1 MRDRYPKVAY
11 NSETVNNIPFLVTA
25 TVMLETPLV
34 TPAQWHGVV
43 KINYQNRN
51 HQTQPIAVYAQAPYK
66 LQRPFYPQ
74 GQHTCYTTILHT
86 AGGIVGGDQLSQSIQ
101 LQPETHAVI
110 TTAAASKVYRS
121 RELTASQTVK
131 IDVGENAGLEY
142 LPRETI
148 VFNGAQYQ
156 QRLQVHL
163 ASTATFLGWE
173 IVRFGRSARGEE
185 FLHGNWRSRTE
196 IWQNEQLLWV
206 DCPWLP
212 GNKTILDS
220 PHGLGGYPLVGT
232 LVWFGRSVPSE
243 IIGEVRNLWD
253 ERETTAEAGTT
264 ALMSGLLCR
273 YRGNSRA
280 EVINWFTNIWR
291 LMRQFDGKEQ
301 PVTPRVWQV

>member
-1 MRDRYPKVAY
+1 MRDRYPKVTY
-11 NSETVNNIPFLVTA
+11 NSEILNHIPSLVIA
-25 TVMLETPLV
+25 RAMLNQSLLTP
-34 TPAQWHGVV
+34 TPWHGVV
-43 KINYQNRN
+43 KITYQKRN
-51 HQTQPIAVYAQAPYK
+51 HQTQPIAPYAQAPYK

-74 GQHTCYTTILHT
+74 GQQTCYSTILHT
-86 AGGIVGGDQLSQSIQ
+86 AGGIVGGDKLSQSIQ

-121 RELTASQTVK
+121 RELTASQTVNLM
-131 IDVGENAGLEY
+131 VGEDACLDY

-156 QRLQVHL
+156 QQLRVNL
-163 ASTATFLGWE
+163 ASTATFFNWE
-173 IVRFGRSARGEE
+173 IVRFGRSARGEQ
-185 FLHGNWRSRTE
+185 FLQGNWRSRTE
-196 IWQNEQLLWV
+196 VWQNERLLWV

-212 GNKTILDS
+212 GKKTILGS

-232 LVWFGRSVPSE
+232 LVWFGKPVPSQ

-253 ERETTAEAGTT
+253 KSETTGEAGTT